1 MRRPLRLLATL
12 SALGFAAPGAALVGD
27 ADGVVLEAQD
37 PEALRRRAEQLL
49 GRPISNTEI
58 LQWLRQSDLTPEEIR
73 NALEARGFPREAADA
88 YLEVLEGRAASV
100 GEGADPTALI
110 SILGGMTPEGL
121 PQAEGGLGAVP
132 SPRAARGDTAEM
144 PAGPPIFGRDLF
156 DRATSQFIPVT
167 TGPVPPDYRL
177 GPGDELV
184 LALTGDVE
192 AAYEL
197 PVTREG
203 WILIPDV
210 GRVLVN
216 GLTLDELEDVLFRR
230 LGDVYSGIGPEGQAT
245 TFFNVSLGDLRTTQ
259 VYVMGEVEEPGAYT
273 LSSMAT
279 ALTALYWAGGP
290 TTAGS
295 FRRAR
300 VNRGGET
307 VREID
312 LYDYLLGGDASQDV
326 RLEQGD
332 IVFVPTAGERVEVDG
347 AVTRPA
353 LYELAE
359 GETLRDAIEFAGGFQ
374 PYADLR
380 RVQIERVLPPDEREP
395 GRSRAVVDVSLAG
408 LEDAAAVPLR
418 NGDRVTVFAVL
429 ETTRNQIALTGAVW
443 RPGTYGAEPGLRL
456 WDLIERAGGL
466 LPDVYEG
473 RAQIQRLDESEYRRR
488 LIPVS
493 LERDADGNP
502 VENPP
507 LEGMDQVFVYAKRNL
522 RETRVVSIGGWVREP
537 GVYPYADGMSVRDLI
552 LKAGGL
558 RPGAFLGHA
567 EVSRVVFSQAHTDTL
582 TRSFR
587 VPLDS
592 TYVELSALPEG
603 GGAAASDFGLRDL
616 DAVFVRKA
624 PGFDPQETVVVTGQV
639 LLPGPYALETRG
651 ERLSDII
658 ERAGGLTPEAYPEA
672 LQLWRADPRLD
683 PDTLT
688 AIELAGR
695 AAFARDTAGRDTA
708 RARDT
713 IALDR
718 MPADDS
724 AAAGVLGAELTDAS
738 AADERLRALRR
749 PIPRIRVGVDFPEAL
764 RDAEGRQNVLIE
776 PNDSI
781 FVPRYIPT
789 VAVQGAV
796 GMPTRVLYREGAN
809 LGYYLDQAGGYAESA
824 DKSRT
829 RVRYAN
835 GEVRTRGGKFLF
847 FGGRV
852 PDPDPGSV
860 ITVPTEPDRGGGF
873 RVGEFVGIF
882 TSLVTATATIII
894 AISR

>member
-1 MRRPLRLLATL
+1 MRRPPWLFAAVAILSLLAP
-12 SALGFAAPGAALVGD
+12 AVVAAGHAPAA
-27 ADGVVLEAQD
+27 AIHAQD
-37 PEALRRRAEQLL
+37 PEAMRRRAEQLL
-49 GRPISNTEI
+49 GRPISDTEI

-73 NALEARGFPREAADA
+73 DALEARGFPREAADS
-88 YLEVLEGRAASV
+88 YLEVLEGRAPGV
-100 GEGADPTALI
+100 GDDADPTALLAI
-110 SILGGMTPEGL
+110 FGGLRPSGL
-121 PQAEGGLGAVP
+121 PESSTGLGAVP
-132 SPRAARGDTAEM
+132 SPRAARDD
-144 PAGPPIFGRDLF
+144 PAGAPPGPPIFGRELF
-156 DRATSQFIPVT
+156 RRATSQFIPVT
-167 TGPVPPDYRL
+167 TGPVPADYRL

-203 WILIPDV
+203 WIVIPDV
-210 GRVLVN
+210 GRILVN
-216 GLTLDELEDVLFRR
+216 GLTLDELEEVLHRR
-230 LGDVYSGIGPEGQAT
+230 LGEVYSGIGPEGEAT

-295 FRRAR
+295 FREVR

-312 LYDYLLGGDASQDV
+312 LYDYLLGGDASQDL

-332 IVFVPTAGERVEVDG
+332 ILFVPTAAERVEVDG

-353 LYELAE
+353 LYELVE
-359 GETLRDAIEFAGGFQ
+359 GETLRHAIEYAGGFQ
-374 PYADLR
+374 PHADLR
-380 RVQIERVLPPDEREP
+380 RVQIERVLPPEEREP
-395 GRSRAVVDVSLAG
+395 GRTRAVVDVSLAA
-408 LEDAAAVPLR
+408 LEDASAVPVR

-429 ETTRNQIALTGAVW
+429 EATRNQVALTGAVW
-443 RPGTYGAEPGLRL
+443 RPGTYGADAGLRL

-473 RAQIQRLDESEYRRR
+473 RAQIQRLDETEYRRR

-493 LERDADGNP
+493 LERDANGNP

-507 LEGMDQVFVYAKRNL
+507 IEGMDQVFVYAKRNL
-522 RETRVVSIGGWVREP
+522 RESRVVSIGGWVREP
-537 GVYPYADGMSVRDLI
+537 GVYPYADDMSVGDLI

-587 VPLDS
+587 IPLDS
-592 TYVELSALPEG
+592 TYVALSALPAG
-603 GGAAASDFGLRDL
+603 GGPAAGGFLLEDL

-639 LLPGPYALETRG
+639 LLPGPYAIETRG
-651 ERLSDII
+651 ERLSDLIA
-658 ERAGGLTPEAYPEA
+658 RAGGLTPEAYPEA
-672 LQLWRADPRLD
+672 LQLWRAEPRLD

-695 AAFARDTAGRDTA
+695 GAFQRDTTGRDTA
-708 RARDT
+708 RARD
-713 IALDR
+713 A
-718 MPADDS
+718 MEAGAGVPAGDTS
-724 AAAGVLGAELTDAS
+724 AAMEGRLTDAS
-738 AADERLRALRR
+738 AMDERLRALRR
-749 PIPRIRVGVDFPEAL
+749 PTSRIRVGVDFPEAL
-764 RDAEGRQNVLIE
+764 RDPEGRQNVLIE
-776 PNDSI
+776 PNDSV

-796 GMPTRVLYREGAN
+796 GMPTRVLYRRGAD
-809 LGYYLDQAGGYAESA
+809 LGYYLDQAGGYAEDA

-860 ITVPTEPDRGGGF
+860 ITVPTEPDRAGGF
-873 RVGEFVGIF
+873 RIAEFVGIF

>member
-1 MRRPLRLLATL
+1 MRRALAWFAILALLGPLAPAM
-12 SALGFAAPGAALVGD
+12 ALPGPPGTALHG
-27 ADGVVLEAQD
+27 QD
-37 PEALRRRAEQLL
+37 PDELRRRAEQLL
-49 GRPISNTEI
+49 GRPITDAEI
-58 LQWLRQSDLTPEEIR
+58 LQYLQQSDLSPDEIR
-73 NALEARGFPREAADA
+73 DALEARGFDRTAADS
-88 YLEVLEGRAASV
+88 YLRVLEGRAAGV
-100 GEGADPTALI
+100 TAGADPTALI
-110 SILGGMTPEGL
+110 TILGELQPPGL
-121 PQAEGGLGAVP
+121 EEPRRDPGAIP
-132 SPRAARGDTAEM
+132 PPRPARRDTA
-144 PAGPPIFGRDLF
+144 AGPPIFGRALF
-156 DRATSQFIPVT
+156 QGATSQFIPLT
-167 TGPVPPDYRL
+167 TGPVPSDYRL

-203 WILIPDV
+203 WIVIPDV
-210 GRVLVN
+210 GRILVN

-230 LGDVYSGIGPEGQAT
+230 LGDVYSGIGPPGQAT
-245 TFFNVSLGDLRTTQ
+245 TFFNVTLGDLRTTQ
-259 VYVMGEVEEPGAYT
+259 VYVMGEIEEPGAYT

-295 FRRAR
+295 FRTVR
-300 VNRGGET
+300 VNRGGEP

-312 LYDYLLGGDASQDV
+312 LYDYLLGGDASQDL

-332 IVFVPTAGERVEVDG
+332 IVFVPTAGDRVEVDG

-353 LYELAE
+353 LYELVD
-359 GETLRDAIEFAGGFQ
+359 GESLRDAIRFAGGFQ
-374 PYADLR
+374 PHADIR
-380 RVQIERVLPPDEREP
+380 RVQIERVLPPEQREP
-395 GRSRAVVDVSLAG
+395 GRSRAVVDVSLADI
-408 LEDAAAVPLR
+408 EDAAAVPVR

-429 ETTRNQIALTGAVW
+429 EATRNQIALTGAVW

-456 WDLIERAGGL
+456 WDLIGRAGGL

-473 RAQIQRLDESEYRRR
+473 RAQIQRLDETEYRRR

-502 VENPP
+502 LENPP

-522 RETRVVSIGGWVREP
+522 RESRVVSIGGWVREP
-537 GVYPYADGMSVRDLI
+537 GVYPYADGMSVHDLI

-592 TYVELSALPEG
+592 TYVELSAAPAG
-603 GGAAASDFGLRDL
+603 GGAAADDFPLEDL

-639 LLPGPYALETRG
+639 FLPGPYALETRA
-651 ERLSDII
+651 ERLTDLI

-695 AAFARDTAGRDTA
+695 GPFARDTAGRDTA
-708 RARDT
+708 GAGDT
-713 IALDR
+713 I
-718 MPADDS
+718 PAAERVPAEDT
-724 AAAGVLGAELTDAS
+724 AAALEPGLTEAS
-738 AADERLRALRR
+738 AVDERLRALRR

-764 RDAEGRQNVLIE
+764 RRPDGPQNVLIE
-776 PNDSI
+776 PSDSV

-796 GMPTRVLYREGAN
+796 GMPTRVLYREGAG
-809 LGYYLDQAGGYAESA
+809 LGYYLDQAGGYAENA

-847 FGGRV
+847 FGGGV

-860 ITVPTEPDRGGGF
+860 ITVPTEPERGTGF

-894 AISR
+894 ALSR